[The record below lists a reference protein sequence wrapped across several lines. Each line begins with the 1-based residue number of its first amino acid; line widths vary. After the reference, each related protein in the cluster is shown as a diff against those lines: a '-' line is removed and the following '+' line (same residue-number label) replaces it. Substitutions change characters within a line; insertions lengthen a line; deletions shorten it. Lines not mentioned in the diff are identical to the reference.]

1 MRAIVSFSA
10 LVLVYL
16 CAGCADSHPELK
28 EAQAQLT
35 AIRQAGLLGSDTV
48 RIGAVRLIQP
58 VDTRWG
64 PAAQPFWWAE
74 LQGPDGSAGYL
85 AWQASGGRR
94 LLDFSLEGV
103 KAVTSPSAKAIGG
116 IPPIQQFAI
125 AGADGVA
132 VASGCVPTAGASLIA
147 FWSRESSLNWRAGA
161 DEQALVSRVRAR
173 MPMVTIT
180 DLEGYTDGKMSLAGA
195 SPMNLAL
202 AMKQDADERKVKV
215 GVDFTYYNHELLCRE
230 IIAGR
235 PVLVSCVVLVPR
247 KPTLAWGHQV
257 VAVGWAKIGEENFV
271 GIIDNFFEPRLAGS
285 IRWIANGFCQT
296 MVTVRPGR

>member
-1 MRAIVSFSA
+1 MRAIVSFGA

-28 EAQAQLT
+28 EAEAQLT

-48 RIGAVRLIQP
+48 RIGVVRLIQP
-58 VDTRWG
+58 VATRWG
-64 PAAQPFWWAE
+64 PAAQSFWWAE

-125 AGADGVA
+125 ARADGVA

-147 FWSRESSLNWRAGA
+147 FWSRESSLNWGAGA

-202 AMKQDADERKVKV
+202 AMQQDADERKVKV
-215 GVDFTYYNHELLCRE
+215 GVDFAYYNHELLCRE
-230 IIAGR
+230 IVAGR

-257 VAVGWAKIGEENFV
+257 VAVGWAKVGKENFV

-296 MVTVRPGR
+296 MVTVRPER

>member
-48 RIGAVRLIQP
+48 RIASVRLIQP
-58 VDTRWG
+58 VATRWG

-85 AWQASGGRR
+85 AWQEGGRR
-94 LLDFSLEGV
+94 KLLDFSIEGV
-103 KAVTSPSAKAIGG
+103 KAMTSPSAKAIGG
-116 IPPIQQFAI
+116 IPSIQQFAI

-147 FWSRESSLNWRAGA
+147 FWSRESGLNWRGGA
-161 DEQALVSRVRAR
+161 DEHSLVSRVRAR
-173 MPMVTIT
+173 LPMVVIP
-180 DLEGYTDGKMSLAGA
+180 DREGYTDGKMALAGA
-195 SPMNLAL
+195 FSQDLAL
-202 AMKQDADERKVKV
+202 AIQQDADERKVKV
-215 GVDFTYYNHELLCRE
+215 GVGFAEFDFRVLRRE
-230 IIAGR
+230 IDADR
-235 PVLVSCVVLVPR
+235 PVLLSCVVLVPR
-247 KPTLAWGHQV
+247 KPALAWGHQV
-257 VAVGWAKIGEENFV
+257 VAVGWAKIGEESFV
-271 GIIDNFFEPRLAGS
+271 GIIDNFYTPRLSGTV
-285 IRWIANGFCQT
+285 RWIAASDCQT
-296 MVTVRPGR
+296 VVWVRPER